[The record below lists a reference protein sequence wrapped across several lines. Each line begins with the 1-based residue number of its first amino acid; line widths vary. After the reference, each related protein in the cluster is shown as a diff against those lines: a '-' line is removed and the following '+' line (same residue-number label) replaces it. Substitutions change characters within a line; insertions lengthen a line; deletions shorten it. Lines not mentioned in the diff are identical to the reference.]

1 MKPTRHL
8 LKVLLLHLSLMVA
21 VFSSIAFLFFEVVLP
36 IMTKHGQSITVPDL
50 KGVPLDALDELLTQR
65 NLCFRVMEDTAY
77 SPSYPPSVVLE
88 QYPKPGA
95 RVKEGRSISITLNA
109 NQPPEVN
116 MPNLID
122 GSVRNA
128 QVLLKSRG
136 LTHGTIQ
143 YVPDIAKNAVL
154 AQQYKGQP
162 IASGTRI
169 TQGSQIDL
177 VVGAGLGKQLV
188 AVPDVVGMTL
198 EAAELLFLDVGV
210 RLGSVVY
217 KRVDSL
223 GAGTIFCQV
232 PSVGAQVR
240 VGETVDLWL
249 VEGKQEEPTIEPDTP
264 ILQEH

>member
-1 MKPTRHL
+1 MKPTRRL

-36 IMTKHGQSITVPDL
+36 IMIRHGQSITVPDV
-50 KGVPLDALDELLTQR
+50 KGAPLDALDELLTQR
-65 NLCFRVMEDTAY
+65 NLCFKIIEDAIY
-77 SPSYPPSVVLE
+77 SPAYPPSVVLE

-109 NQPPEVN
+109 KPPEVS

-169 TQGSQIDL
+169 AQGSQIDL
-177 VVGAGLGKQLV
+177 VVGAGLGKQLI

-210 RLGSVVY
+210 GLGSVVY

-223 GAGTIFCQV
+223 GAGTICRQV

-240 VGETVDLWL
+240 IGETVDLWL
-249 VEGKQEEPTIEPDTP
+249 VEGKQEEPAIEPDTP